1 MVGFSLSGLI
11 ILIISI
17 AVLLTSAIS
26 GVFGM
31 AGGMI
36 LMTLLLF
43 LMPVPAAQAIHA
55 SIQMVSNGWR
65 CFLWRRHIVW
75 RALPFYF
82 MGVATGFAIVA
93 AVTFVPDKAV
103 ALIAMGSLPLLS
115 LLIRNRL
122 KLSIENRYQAYI
134 CAMLLTFVQMTAG
147 VVGPLLDVL
156 YNNTAL
162 TRQQIVST
170 KAFTQTSMHIL
181 RLVYYG
187 LFIPAT
193 ASGIAW
199 PAGISALHMA
209 LFLGASIAGTSAAAL
224 ILKRMDDTQFKGI
237 TDYLVIF
244 IGSLCLSQ
252 GLWLLAFR

>member
-1 MVGFSLSGLI
+1 MSSLIVLI
-11 ILIISI
+11 ITA
-17 AVLLTSAIS
+17 AVFLTSALS

-36 LMTLLLF
+36 LMVVLLA
-43 LMPVPAAQAIHA
+43 LMPVPAAMAIHA
-55 SIQMVSNGWR
+55 SIQMISNGWR

-75 RALPFYF
+75 RTLPFYF
-82 MGVATGFAIVA
+82 FGVGTGFAIVA
-93 AVTFVPDKAV
+93 AVTFVPDKPV
-103 ALIAMGSLPLLS
+103 ALIVMGALPLLS
-115 LLIRNRL
+115 LLVRKKVR
-122 KLSIENRYQAYI
+122 LSIENKAQAFV

-181 RLVYYG
+181 RLVYYAVV
-187 LFIPAT
+187 IPA
-193 ASGIAW
+193 AGVGLAW
-199 PAGISALHMA
+199 PDGIGMPAMA
-209 LFLGASIAGTSAAAL
+209 LFLGASVAGTSAAAL
-224 ILKRMDDTQFKGI
+224 ILKRMDDTRFKSI

-244 IGSLCLSQ
+244 IGSLCLAQ
-252 GLWLLAFR
+252 GIALLAFS

>member
-1 MVGFSLSGLI
+1 
-11 ILIISI
+11 
-17 AVLLTSAIS
+17 
-26 GVFGM
+26 M

-36 LMTLLLF
+36 LMTILLF
-43 LMPVPAAQAIHA
+43 LMPVPAAMAIHA
-55 SIQMVSNGWR
+55 AIQTVSNGWR

-93 AVTFVPDKAV
+93 AVTFVPEKPV
-103 ALIAMGSLPLLS
+103 ALIVMGALPLLS
-115 LLIRNRL
+115 LLVRQKIRI
-122 KLSIENRYQAYI
+122 SIENRAQAFV
-134 CAMLLTFVQMTAG
+134 CAILLTFVQMTAG

-156 YNNTAL
+156 YNNARL

-187 LFIPAT
+187 LFIPA
-193 ASGIAW
+193 ASTGIAW
-199 PAGISALHMA
+199 QDGIGALQMA
-209 LFLGASIAGTSAAAL
+209 LFLAASVTGTSTAAL
-224 ILKRMDDTQFKGI
+224 ILKRMDDARFKSI

-252 GLWLLAFR
+252 GVVLLVFG

>member
-1 MVGFSLSGLI
+1 MSGLI
-11 ILIISI
+11 ILIIAC
-17 AVLLTSAIS
+17 AVFLTSTLS

-36 LMTLLLF
+36 LMVVLLA
-43 LMPVPAAQAIHA
+43 LMPVPAAMAIHA
-55 SIQMVSNGWR
+55 SIQTVSNGWR
-65 CFLWRRHIVW
+65 CFLWRKHIVW

-82 MGVATGFAIVA
+82 MGVATGFAIVV
-93 AVTFVPDKAV
+93 AVTFVPEKPV
-103 ALIAMGSLPLLS
+103 ALIVMGALPLLS
-115 LLIRNRL
+115 LLVRKQVRI
-122 KLSIENRYQAYI
+122 SIQNKAQAFV

-187 LFIPAT
+187 VFIPA
-193 ASGIAW
+193 AGVGLAW
-199 PAGISALHMA
+199 PDGIGAPSMA
-209 LFLGASIAGTSAAAL
+209 LFLAASVAGTSTAAL
-224 ILKRMDDTQFKGI
+224 ILKRMDNARFKSI

-244 IGSLCLSQ
+244 IGSLCLAQ
-252 GLWLLAFR
+252 GITLLVFS